1 VEATGLKPVRAALHA
16 ALNKLSR
23 ERQTDPLAASSIER
37 SALLTLVSIYL
48 RFVSPTA
55 GGDSVAKFHL
65 GNGARLQRINWA
77 ADLSKNG
84 LRQSFGMMVNYL
96 YDLASVEENH
106 QQFLEGNVVHARAVA
121 RLV

>member
-1 VEATGLKPVRAALHA
+1 
-16 ALNKLSR
+16 
-23 ERQTDPLAASSIER
+23 
-37 SALLTLVSIYL
+37 VSIYL